1 MAHNT
6 HDPHGQG
13 HHGHEHHGHEHH
25 GDHAH
30 EHRLLPQFFVL
41 LALFGLTVLT
51 YGVSLIHLGALADL
65 VALAIA
71 VTKAAL
77 VVLFFMH
84 VKEST
89 KLVKVVAISG
99 FFWVLLFFAYLVADV
114 WTRPGTTNFPGW

>member
-1 MAHNT
+1 MAS
-6 HDPHGQG
+6 HDSHSHDS
-13 HHGHEHHGHEHH
+13 HHGHASGHGH

-30 EHRLLPQFFVL
+30 EHRLMPQFFVL

-51 YGVSLIHLGALADL
+51 YGVSLIHLGPLADL

-71 VTKAAL
+71 VAKASL

-89 KLVKVVAISG
+89 KLVKVIAISG
-99 FFWVLLFFAYLVADV
+99 FFWVLLFFAYLVADI
-114 WTRPGTTNFPGW
+114 WTRPGATTFPGW